1 MNCSRHPEA
10 PAVNTCAVCGAGICK
25 NCIDELHWEI
35 DGKPLCHKCSV
46 EKVTAIVEDLKS
58 KKRKSKSKIGLISV
72 TFIVGFIIICIN
84 PNYAIVSAILWT
96 IGGFSS
102 VMSFFYS
109 KPKPS
114 SSNEIIV
121 TVEYDEGLWPI
132 LKLIIALVFTF
143 ALAPIVSILMLI
155 KNLMSIRDF
164 NKKILENESILAQL
178 KSIPD

>member
-46 EKVTAIVEDLKS
+46 EKVTAIVENLKS
-58 KKRKSKSKIGLISV
+58 KERNSKFKIGLISV
-72 TFIVGFIIICIN
+72 TFIVGLIIICIN
-84 PNYAIVSAILWT
+84 YRYTYYGWFLCA

-121 TVEYDEGLWPI
+121 TVEYNEGLWPI

-164 NKKILENESILAQL
+164 KNKILENESILAQL